1 MFYKQAELAASRAA
15 AMMANAS
22 DKHHQPWPP
31 GTGRKVSEKE
41 MAASLGAHEASRK
54 AELVLLREQYEY
66 W

>member
-1 MFYKQAELAASRAA
+1 
-15 AMMANAS
+15 MMANAS